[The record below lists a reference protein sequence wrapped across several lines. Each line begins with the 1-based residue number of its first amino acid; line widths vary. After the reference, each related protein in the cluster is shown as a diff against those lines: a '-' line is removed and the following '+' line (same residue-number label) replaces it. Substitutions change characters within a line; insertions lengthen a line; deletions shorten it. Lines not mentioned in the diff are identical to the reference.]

1 MTEVNDSRL
10 KVYEQLE
17 VGIQD
22 LERANQRLII
32 EKNSDKK
39 QIKTISSNTEI
50 LESRCEELSQ
60 LLNESKQ
67 ALSIERRKSDR
78 LQQELNSSM
87 PLTDKKIGDHSDQ
100 RNKKFLDFNCRA
112 ADHHLFEHRNIAN
125 STGVDDRSPTNDSL
139 SLVVVNNMCD
149 KGAVKCED
157 NEVLVKLISDLE
169 LMKRE
174 LLTEQKRC
182 AELEEQLMAIIQE
195 NQGLQTRLTQNNANE
210 KMMSMHDE
218 FSLLDDV
225 RQGQMCSRCLGVID
239 GRTENIDEQSSVD
252 QIEDIYEDD
261 EPNMNN
267 VENQS
272 DIELVTNHISHFA
285 NCTPGCSYKERFRH
299 SLNLKTIDNSN
310 PYRDLVEKYEALV
323 EVQRTSIAS
332 MNNWVTDINNDKAN
346 KFSPNIMHL
355 ESVGIDANKKVEVV
369 VDKSKQAVVMSN
381 SALGQ
386 TQTEFSEVET
396 SSSGFSDDTS
406 NKYTQTD
413 EHPGY
418 FLCSISDGKDCKF
431 SIYDD
436 VSPIDSHFRH
446 RPEYR
451 ELFKEIFGVLKK
463 AAQNNEVDE
472 KLPLLEDESHIVN
485 RVTSK
490 TTIVSTVTP
499 VIEQQLEQFIDE
511 TQSIASSVT
520 SNHSLAISECITKI
534 ERKTAKKHI
543 NDFRSNQNNSP
554 MIKEAP
560 SAQLNMY
567 KLKKSVC
574 ETKIKP
580 IEENGRILTPIKRE
594 PLEYLTVGVGIKKK
608 NRRKHRNLSTFGDRF
623 ERQLWDDIDK
633 RSSNNG
639 DYCGNVNYMPKSFE
653 TFNTDLR
660 GIGRD
665 VRKRTSDLCNNW
677 NGSQVVIYNRNINK
691 SQSASGRVIELNG
704 IEFYHN
710 TVSQELH
717 KLKKLDLSYAD
728 VLRRADTCEHMHSKF
743 RRQRLNENGLNAN
756 NIKKNYQ
763 HRQ

>member
-1 MTEVNDSRL
+1 MDETNRDASQCGRGVSQFMLDDLQLAAELGKTLLERNKELEIFLKEYKCKGDEQEREIVHLRKHINAMTEVNDSRL

-285 NCTPGCSYKERFRH
+285 NCTPGCSYK
-299 SLNLKTIDNSN
+299 
-310 PYRDLVEKYEALV
+310 
-323 EVQRTSIAS
+323 
-332 MNNWVTDINNDKAN
+332 
-346 KFSPNIMHL
+346 
-355 ESVGIDANKKVEVV
+355 
-369 VDKSKQAVVMSN
+369 
-381 SALGQ
+381 
-386 TQTEFSEVET
+386 
-396 SSSGFSDDTS
+396 
-406 NKYTQTD
+406 
-413 EHPGY
+413 
-418 FLCSISDGKDCKF
+418 
-431 SIYDD
+431 
-436 VSPIDSHFRH
+436 IDS
-446 RPEYR
+446 
-451 ELFKEIFGVLKK
+451 
-463 AAQNNEVDE
+463 
-472 KLPLLEDESHIVN
+472 LLI
-485 RVTSK
+485 
-490 TTIVSTVTP
+490 
-499 VIEQQLEQFIDE
+499 
-511 TQSIASSVT
+511 
-520 SNHSLAISECITKI
+520 
-534 ERKTAKKHI
+534 
-543 NDFRSNQNNSP
+543 
-554 MIKEAP
+554 
-560 SAQLNMY
+560 
-567 KLKKSVC
+567 
-574 ETKIKP
+574 
-580 IEENGRILTPIKRE
+580 
-594 PLEYLTVGVGIKKK
+594 
-608 NRRKHRNLSTFGDRF
+608 
-623 ERQLWDDIDK
+623 
-633 RSSNNG
+633 
-639 DYCGNVNYMPKSFE
+639 
-653 TFNTDLR
+653 
-660 GIGRD
+660 
-665 VRKRTSDLCNNW
+665 
-677 NGSQVVIYNRNINK
+677 
-691 SQSASGRVIELNG
+691 
-704 IEFYHN
+704 
-710 TVSQELH
+710 
-717 KLKKLDLSYAD
+717 
-728 VLRRADTCEHMHSKF
+728 
-743 RRQRLNENGLNAN
+743 
-756 NIKKNYQ
+756 
-763 HRQ
+763 